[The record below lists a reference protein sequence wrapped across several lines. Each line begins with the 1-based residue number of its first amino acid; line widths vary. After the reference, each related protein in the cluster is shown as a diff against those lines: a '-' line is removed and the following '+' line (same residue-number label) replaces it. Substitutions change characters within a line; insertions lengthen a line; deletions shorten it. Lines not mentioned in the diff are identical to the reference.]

1 MLCSALLTDQELKRI
16 SGDTFVPERI
26 LDFGCGPG
34 TAGLAASAVW
44 PAQPGGNSNDS
55 AERRIRKYT
64 GVDMSR
70 SMLDAALIMTK
81 GRIADAAFLSK
92 ISEVTKLATE
102 GSASVDAQAGNGR
115 YDLAVLSYT
124 LSEMTSDPARRAAVQ
139 VLFELLDVN
148 GYLVIIEPGNPYG
161 SHTVRTGE
169 SYSAVNR

>member
-1 MLCSALLTDQELKRI
+1 
-16 SGDTFVPERI
+16 
-26 LDFGCGPG
+26 
-34 TAGLAASAVW
+34 
-44 PAQPGGNSNDS
+44 
-55 AERRIRKYT
+55 
-64 GVDMSR
+64 
-70 SMLDAALIMTK
+70 MLDAAQIMTK

-102 GSASVDAQAGNGR
+102 GSANVDAQASNGR

-139 VLFELLDVN
+139 VMFELLDVN

-169 SYSAVNR
+169 LLPC